1 LSDHRPAIGEQ
12 PGISRRGIML
22 VLSSPS
28 GAGKTTLTRNLLE
41 QEQKVALSIS
51 ATTRT
56 RRPSEIDGVHY
67 LFRTKRQF
75 EVMRDSGELL
85 EWAEVHGNYYGT
97 PREPVEKALAEGRDV
112 LFDIDWQGT
121 RQLLDKMRDDV
132 VTVFVLPPSA
142 DELKARLER
151 RAEDI
156 ASVIAQRLHN
166 AAEEI
171 SHWQEYDY
179 ILVNRDLDDSFARL
193 RAILTAERLKR
204 VKMLDIESFAGRL
217 LADLKK
223 IAT

>member
-1 LSDHRPAIGEQ
+1 MSEQ
-12 PGISRRGIML
+12 VDIRRRGIML

-28 GAGKTTLTRNLLE
+28 GAGKTTLSRNLLE
-41 QEQKVALSIS
+41 QENIEDPGKLELSVS

-67 LFRTKRQF
+67 HFVSKRQF
-75 EVMRDSGELL
+75 EGMRDRGDLL

-97 PREPVEKALAEGRDV
+97 PREPVQKALSDGRDV

-142 DELKARLER
+142 QELKARLVR
-151 RAEDI
+151 RAEDSDDII
-156 ASVIAQRLHN
+156 AERLRN
-166 AAEEI
+166 AAEEFL
-171 SHWQEYDY
+171 HWNEYDY
-179 ILVNRDLDDSFARL
+179 ILVNRDLDKSFARL

-204 VKMLDIESFAGRL
+204 VKMLDLEKFVDRL
-217 LADLKK
+217 LSDLKK
-223 IAT
+223 ITP